1 LGATRPSLAVGTT
14 RIAVAERVTR
24 PKKQKQIKMLTA
36 ARAATTVGHI
46 MRLLKPLLLASAA
59 GLLAVS
65 AAQAADLPTKKAAP
79 AADKPNCYATFWS
92 WLDSTAA
99 DCPLSLYG
107 VTVYGQVD
115 VGGGYNSAATPFN
128 KDFSN
133 GIQELVSKDSNKGRW
148 QAVPNGLSQSNVGV
162 KIKEQ
167 VVPNW
172 FIVGDVDFGFDPYS
186 FQFANGPKSL
196 VDNNSYASTR
206 QDLISANGDSSRAG
220 HIDNARAYVGVSNP
234 TLGTLTFGR
243 QYSLTND
250 LSGAYDPFGGAYAF
264 SLIGTSGSV
273 EQGTGET
280 ETARYNESFK
290 YKIEYNGFRASAIA
304 QVGGWQQGN
313 GAKEAYQAS
322 IGGDF
327 AGFSVDAIYAY
338 DKDAVKLGTW
348 GSTTGPTPDT
358 LKATLADVNA
368 GVIGAKYKWQ
378 QLTLY
383 SGYEYARL
391 SAPSDLNSF
400 FGAKSGDFYTLNG
413 GYPAQIQANAFVKPE
428 DLQVLWLGA
437 KYGILSNLD
446 VAVGYYYEWQNDY
459 TAVGKATTTEAYT
472 SACGPNITP
481 AAPGA
486 TPQGSNHGS
495 CAGHTDAVSAMLD
508 WRPVKRVDLY
518 TGVMFSQ
525 VTGGMANGF
534 IHDENASFTSGV
546 RISF

>member
-1 LGATRPSLAVGTT
+1 
-14 RIAVAERVTR
+14 
-24 PKKQKQIKMLTA
+24 
-36 ARAATTVGHI
+36 

-59 GLLAVS
+59 GLLAVG
-65 AAQAADLPTKKAAP
+65 AAQAADLPTKKTPPAP
-79 AADKPNCYATFWS
+79 AASNCYASFMS
-92 WLDSTAA
+92 WLDSTTA
-99 DCPLSLYG
+99 DCPLSAYG
-107 VTVYGQVD
+107 VTVYGAID

-128 KDFSN
+128 RAYPN
-133 GIQELVSKDSNKGRW
+133 GIQELISKDGNKGRW
-148 QAVPNGLSQSNVGV
+148 QAVPNGLSQSNVGI

-167 VVPNW
+167 IVPNW
-172 FIVGDVDFGFDPYS
+172 FLVGDADFGFDPYS
-186 FQFANGPKSL
+186 FNMANGPKSL
-196 VDNNSYASTR
+196 VDNNFYASTR
-206 QDLISANGDSSRAG
+206 QDLISANGDSSRNGAW
-220 HIDNARAYVGVSNP
+220 DNSRAFIGVSN
-234 TLGTLTFGR
+234 TTFGTLTFGR
-243 QYSLTND
+243 QYSFTND
-250 LSGAYDPFGGAYAF
+250 LSSAYDPFGGAYAF
-264 SLIGTSGSV
+264 SLIGTSGTV
-273 EQGTGET
+273 EAGTGET

-290 YKIEYNGFRASAIA
+290 YQVAYNGFRASAIA

-313 GAKEAYQAS
+313 GAKEAYQAD
-322 IGGDF
+322 IGGDY

-348 GSTTGPTPDT
+348 GSTAAPTPDT

-368 GVIGAKYKWQ
+368 GVVGVKYKWQ

-391 SAPSDLNSF
+391 STPSDLSSF
-400 FGAKSGDFYTLNG
+400 YGAASGNFYTFNA
-413 GYPAQIQANAFVKPE
+413 GYPAQVQANAFVKPE

-446 VAVGYYYEWQNDY
+446 VAAGYYYEWQNNY
-459 TAVGKATTTEAYT
+459 AVVGTATKTEAYT
-472 SACGPNITP
+472 TACAPNATA

-495 CAGHTDAVSAMLD
+495 CAGHTDAISAMLD

-534 IHDENASFTSGV
+534 IHNENTSFTSGV
-546 RISF
+546 RVSF